1 MFENFKELSRTAMGR
16 RIRVIR
22 EARKMTR
29 EVLAERV
36 DLSVTFITDIEYG
49 NKCPSVKSLY
59 LLCQALES
67 TADYVLGGVKYD
79 ADEEEE
85 AAELCREIIGIL
97 KKCDIDQLKGFR
109 DISLIYTA
117 SLMK

>member
-1 MFENFKELSRTAMGR
+1 MQQELNQLDVKSMG

-22 EARKMTR
+22 ESKKITR
-29 EVLAERV
+29 EELAEKV

-97 KKCDIDQLKGFR
+97 KKCDIDQIKGFR